1 MEKKLSVKNFIVPA
15 VLFVVFAVFTV
26 LVKTV
31 DVGEGRMGTEL
42 GFATFNL
49 AVEKI
54 IPFNNGWYMLSEILG
69 YAAIGVCLG
78 FACFGLYEMIKYG
91 IIKKQGIF
99 KAVDKEIWIL
109 AGFYVVVIG
118 FYVLFEKFEINYRP
132 VILDEGLEASYPSS
146 HTMLAI
152 CVFCSAVIMFDK
164 FLKKTKIF
172 KAVGQG
178 FCVIFAALTVVG
190 RFFSGVHWATDII
203 GGLLISAA
211 LVSLFVAVI
220 KPFLQETKVSE
231 EK

>member
-1 MEKKLSVKNFIVPA
+1 MEKKLSFKNFILPA
-15 VLFVVFAVFTV
+15 VLFVVFIIFTV

-31 DVGEGRMGTEL
+31 DVGEGRLGTEL
-42 GFATFNL
+42 GFATFNK
-49 AVEKI
+49 AVEKV

-78 FACFGLYEMIKYG
+78 FACFGLYEMVKYG

-118 FYVLFEKFEINYRP
+118 FYVLFEVLEINYRP
-132 VILDEGLEASYPSS
+132 VVFDEGLEASYPSS
-146 HTMLAI
+146 HTMLAV
-152 CVFCSAVIMFDK
+152 CVFCSAFMMFEK
-164 FLKKTKIF
+164 FLKETKIF

-178 FCVIFAALTVVG
+178 FCVILASLTVVG

-211 LVSLFVAVI
+211 LVTLFGAVI